1 MDTNDL
7 SRETHIAVI
16 ETAERFHHD
25 LTLQFGVLAGD
36 CESDNEYLD
45 EAEAMIN
52 EWLTDWEI
60 EEIIM
65 EIFFDDPPGKKEFKN
80 TLQKILSNIEGV
92 RKIPMV
98 KRKFDLW

>member
-25 LTLQFGVLAGD
+25 LMLQFGVLAD
-36 CESDNEYLD
+36 SCKSDNEYLD

-52 EWLTDWEI
+52 EWLNDWEI
-60 EEIIM
+60 GEIIM
-65 EIFFDDPPGKKEFKN
+65 EIFFDDPPGKKEFKGV
-80 TLQKILSNIEGV
+80 LQKILSNIQKV
-92 RKIPMV
+92 RKTPTE